1 MSNNIALRYKQVMPT
16 LVEKPSPKSTPITN
30 PFAFKVGDLMVTK
43 EHAP

>member
-1 MSNNIALRYKQVMPT
+1 MRYKQAIPAM
-16 LVEKPSPKSTPITN
+16 VEKPSPKSEQIKN